1 MLIKISVILYLSS
14 FILLT
19 FLSSNN
25 NNTGYALGQIS
36 DNLLEQNKSNEL
48 KIQDKCQI
56 VVTWIC

>member
-1 MLIKISVILYLSS
+1 MLIKIFVILYLSS

-48 KIQDKCQI
+48 KIQDNCHI